1 MEYGGKIANR
11 FWMPK
16 QIGTDDAMADEI
28 RATSAVD
35 RRPLREQ
42 IRFLITLGI
51 EYRRIQLSK
60 GLIPQSEH
68 SREQLRTSQNSS
80 QSQTHTRPH
89 KDAQLPNQLL
99 LPNTAGPI
107 PTRKRRIA

>member
-1 MEYGGKIANR
+1 MEYGGKISNR

-42 IRFLITLGI
+42 IRFLLTLGI
-51 EYRRIQLSK
+51 EYRRIQLSQ
-60 GLIPQSEH
+60 GQMPQSAHSKEH
-68 SREQLRTSQNSS
+68 LRTSQNSS
-80 QSQTHTRPH
+80 HSQARTRQH
-89 KDAQLPNQLL
+89 KDSHPGQLP
-99 LPNTAGPI
+99 LPGTVGPVEA
-107 PTRKRRIA
+107 RKRRIA